1 MSGNAAT
8 PQAGNAPPRSAAA
21 PGLSLLALFFALP
34 VQDADLAISQ
44 CTALSRQVPVLYTIL
59 LINAFALAST
69 HYATAPHWLVVIVP
83 AVLLLISG
91 ARIVTWLRDFG
102 RVYTGAEALRQLRF
116 TLILTGIMGC
126 LFTAWSLSLY
136 PYGDAYDKCHV
147 AYYMSITV
155 VSCILCLMHLRSA
168 ALLLTFVVVVPFG
181 LFFASTGQPV
191 LVAIAVNM
199 VLVTFGI
206 IFVMQRNYGDFT
218 SLILSQRELTVRQ
231 QETQRLSDENMRLAN
246 LDSLSSLPNRR
257 RFFGELDARL
267 AAADREGCWL
277 AVVLLDLDR
286 FKGVNDLFGHAAGD
300 RLLTQVG
307 LRLKRLASDTVFF
320 ARLGGDEFGA
330 ILTACDTPDAVSEF
344 GEELRTLLA
353 GPCVVGD
360 RLATIS
366 CSIGVAVFPQ
376 AGHTAEELF
385 ERADYAL
392 YYGKQTRPG
401 GMVIFS
407 DEHETAIRSSG
418 RIEHAL
424 RTADLEAE
432 MWLAFQPVIDVAQ
445 NRVVAF
451 EALARWR
458 SPELGDVRPDAF
470 IPVAEKAQMIG
481 RMTET
486 LLAKAIAAA
495 RLWPAG
501 VGLCFNL
508 SAKDLINADTMAKVR
523 ELTQSGGLAPA
534 RIEFEVTE
542 TALLQD
548 FDRAAAAIETLH
560 KLGAR
565 VALDDFGTG
574 FSSLGY
580 VHRLKLDKIKIDRSF
595 VADVDVSRTAPSIIK
610 TIVDLCRNLELDC
623 VVEGVETKA
632 QLDVI
637 VSLGCRFIQG
647 YLFSRPVPGDAVT
660 RLIAQ
665 LEPAAAVCEAA
676 ALPVQALGNIV
687 S

>member
-1 MSGNAAT
+1 
-8 PQAGNAPPRSAAA
+8 
-21 PGLSLLALFFALP
+21 
-34 VQDADLAISQ
+34 
-44 CTALSRQVPVLYTIL
+44 
-59 LINAFALAST
+59 
-69 HYATAPHWLVVIVP
+69 
-83 AVLLLISG
+83 
-91 ARIVTWLRDFG
+91 
-102 RVYTGAEALRQLRF
+102 
-116 TLILTGIMGC
+116 
-126 LFTAWSLSLY
+126 
-136 PYGDAYDKCHV
+136 
-147 AYYMSITV
+147 
-155 VSCILCLMHLRSA
+155 
-168 ALLLTFVVVVPFG
+168 
-181 LFFASTGQPV
+181 
-191 LVAIAVNM
+191 
-199 VLVTFGI
+199 
-206 IFVMQRNYGDFT
+206 
-218 SLILSQRELTVRQ
+218 
-231 QETQRLSDENMRLAN
+231 
-246 LDSLSSLPNRR
+246 
-257 RFFGELDARL
+257 
-267 AAADREGCWL
+267 
-277 AVVLLDLDR
+277 
-286 FKGVNDLFGHAAGD
+286 
-300 RLLTQVG
+300 
-307 LRLKRLASDTVFF
+307 
-320 ARLGGDEFGA
+320 
-330 ILTACDTPDAVSEF
+330 
-344 GEELRTLLA
+344 
-353 GPCVVGD
+353 
-360 RLATIS
+360 
-366 CSIGVAVFPQ
+366 
-376 AGHTAEELF
+376 
-385 ERADYAL
+385 
-392 YYGKQTRPG
+392 
-401 GMVIFS
+401 
-407 DEHETAIRSSG
+407 
-418 RIEHAL
+418 
-424 RTADLEAE
+424 
-432 MWLAFQPVIDVAQ
+432 
-445 NRVVAF
+445 
-451 EALARWR
+451 
-458 SPELGDVRPDAF
+458 
-470 IPVAEKAQMIG
+470 MIG

-495 RLWPAG
+495 RLWPTG